1 MKKQVLFALLTIGL
15 CSPLF
20 VACQKHKDEATPTG
34 GGVNAAGYFVISSV
48 ERTTAPSGR
57 TAAGETV
64 RFDLGT
70 LKASK
75 EFLFM
80 VANGG
85 DEAIFDVSLTTDK
98 PAFEIF
104 PGKIQLVPGR
114 KGSAIIPLL
123 TVGITHGVNLNGIG
137 NALTLPKGENTA
149 TITMS
154 GKTLS
159 GKDTVAVEGKF
170 VVAVDAKVV
179 DAQIL
184 SGESVVAPTKN
195 SWGTVQWLVEP
206 ARTVKLVN
214 TGNVTIQATIIYS
227 ITDYIVGQGPTNY
240 RTITNVIEVQPNEA
254 KDITGLISK
263 PLTVFTGGTILDTYS
278 GTTTIDIKDQGI
290 IYNINKFTLI
300 SR

>member
-1 MKKQVLFALLTIGL
+1 MRAQQHRELLSILFSSMKKQALFALLSIGL

-48 ERTTAPSGR
+48 ERTSAPSGR
-57 TAAGETV
+57 TAAGEAV

-85 DEAIFDVSLTTDK
+85 DEAIFDVTLTTDK
-98 PAFEIF
+98 LAFEIF

-149 TITMS
+149 TITMR

-159 GKDTVAVEGKF
+159 GKDTVAVEGTF
-170 VVAVDAKVV
+170 IVAVDAKVV

-184 SGESVVAPTKN
+184 SGESVVVPVKN
-195 SWGTVQWLVEP
+195 SWGTTQWFVEP

-214 TGNVTIQATIIYS
+214 TGNVTIQATISYVKDEALPYGGGYMPGRRIG
-227 ITDYIVGQGPTNY
+227 VKNE
-240 RTITNVIEVQPNEA
+240 IE
-254 KDITGLISK
+254 
-263 PLTVFTGGTILDTYS
+263 
-278 GTTTIDIKDQGI
+278 
-290 IYNINKFTLI
+290 
-300 SR
+300 

>member
-1 MKKQVLFALLTIGL
+1 MKKQVLFALLSIGL

-34 GGVNAAGYFVISSV
+34 GGVSAAGYFVISSV
-48 ERTTAPSGR
+48 ERSTAPSGR

-80 VANGG
+80 IANGG

-123 TVGITHGVNLNGIG
+123 TVGITHGVNLNGTG
-137 NALTLPKGENTA
+137 SALNLPKGENTA
-149 TITMS
+149 TITMK

-170 VVAVDAKVV
+170 VVVVDAKVI
-179 DAQIL
+179 DAKIL
-184 SGESVVAPTKN
+184 SGGVEVVPVRNTSGYT
-195 SWGTVQWLVEP
+195 SWTVEP
-206 ARTVKLVN
+206 AKTVKLVN
-214 TGNVTIQATIIYS
+214 TGNVTIQATIS
-227 ITDYIVGQGPTNY
+227 HERVLPT
-240 RTITNVIEVQPNEA
+240 REVITNVIEVQPDEA
-254 KDITGLISK
+254 KDITELISK
-263 PLTVFTGGTILDTYS
+263 ANSNSQDMYAGMTNIT
-278 GTTTIDIKDQGI
+278 IKDEGI
-290 IYNINKFTLI
+290 VYNTNKLFLI
-300 SR
+300 SK